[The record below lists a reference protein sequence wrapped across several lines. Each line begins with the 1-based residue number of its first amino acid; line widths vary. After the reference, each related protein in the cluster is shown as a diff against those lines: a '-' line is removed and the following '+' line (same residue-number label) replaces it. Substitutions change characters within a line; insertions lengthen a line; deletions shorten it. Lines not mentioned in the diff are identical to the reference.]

1 MLLNEKKTIEKAYT
15 FLSNDP
21 VMKFF
26 IHSFGDEIDALDRY
40 NDNFA
45 IALCNLI
52 IEQQISFKAA
62 ISIKKKFNLL
72 INNLTNKEILK
83 LDDKLIQSVGL
94 SFRKVS
100 YMKNILH
107 FFENENINIEKT
119 NDSILIKKLSSIK

>member
-15 FLSNDP
+15 FLSKDP

-26 IHSFGDEIDALDRY
+26 IHSFGDEINALDRY

-62 ISIKKKFNLL
+62 ITIKKKFNVLL
-72 INNLTNKEILK
+72 TKIDNL
-83 LDDKLIQSVGL
+83 LDIPDEKIRLIGIS
-94 SFRKVS
+94 SRKVE
-100 YMKNILH
+100 YIKNVYK
-107 FFENENINIEKT
+107 FFGRVLNQKCFIYGG
-119 NDSILIKKLSSIK
+119 SV

>member
-26 IHSFGDEIDALDRY
+26 IHSFGDEIDTLDRY

-62 ISIKKKFNLL
+62 ISIKKKFNIHKIKARTKYFLKTNLL
-72 INNLTNKEILK
+72 SSLILK
-83 LDDKLIQSVGL
+83 TLLP
-94 SFRKVS
+94 
-100 YMKNILH
+100 
-107 FFENENINIEKT
+107 
-119 NDSILIKKLSSIK
+119 